1 MLTMFAAA
9 LLGVGAGIVIP
20 LVTKAIVDGPVAR
33 GERSLL
39 LPLALVGFG
48 LGAVEAIL
56 TFVRRWI
63 QSTAVLGMETAIR
76 SDLYRRLQRLPVSF
90 HDRWQSGQLL
100 SRAVTDLGVIRR
112 FIGFGFIFLIVNLL
126 TYATVL
132 VLLLRLSVPLGLIV
146 LVATL
151 PILAISRSWTRQYF
165 VISRRVQD
173 QQGDLATVVEE
184 SAGGVRVVKAF
195 GRREL
200 VDARFGEVAGRLA
213 GSWMDAVRLRARFWT
228 LLDVIPNLALAVVLC
243 VGALAVAK
251 GLLSL
256 GGLIA
261 FLSLQLQ
268 LVWPIDA
275 LGWILAIGQEA
286 ATAAE
291 RVYEVLDTPVG
302 SADLPVLHDVSLEV
316 EPGETLALVGAT
328 GSGKTTLVSLVPRL
342 YDVTQ
347 GRITLDGHD
356 LRGLRLESLRRVV
369 AVGFEEPI
377 LFSASV
383 RENLVLGIAEATEE
397 EIATALEVAK
407 AEFVF
412 ELPWGLDTRIG
423 EQGLS
428 LSGGQR
434 QRLALA
440 RAVLARPRVLVLDDP
455 LSALDVHTEA
465 LVEEAL
471 ARVLAGT
478 TGLVVVHRPSTLALA
493 DRVALLE
500 GGTITAVGTHRELLA
515 SVPAYR
521 SILGQE
527 VLLDLRTRVF
537 DHFQRLSLAF
547 HERYTSG
554 RVISRLTSDMDAITE
569 VLDGGLEDL
578 ATAVLSIVSIA
589 VIILLLDVPLG
600 LVTLAVFPLLVWLSL
615 WFRSRSAAAYRRT
628 REAIALVIVHFTES
642 LGGIR
647 AVQAAF
653 LLYLRRFFDPM
664 QELSQFYN
672 SLQSG
677 GAAVEKLAGVLE
689 EGPSV
694 AEPERPVTLA
704 APAGAVR
711 FSGVRFGYRRDR
723 PVIPDLDLEIPAGQ
737 TVALVGATGAG
748 KTTIARLLA
757 RFYDPVEGTV
767 TLDGVDLRRLAEHD
781 LRRAVVIVTQ
791 ESFLFS
797 AFGSRPGMGATVADN
812 IRLGRPNA
820 TRAEVEAAARAIGA
834 HEFIASLPDGY
845 DTEVRKRGG
854 RLSAGQRQLV
864 SFARAFI
871 ADPTAVIIAH
881 RLSTVEIAD
890 RVLVLDQGRIV
901 EDGPPDELV
910 RATGRYADLRQAWI
924 DSLV

>member
-1 MLTMFAAA
+1 MLAMFAAA

-20 LVTKAIVDGPVAR
+20 LVTKAIIDGPVAR

-39 LPLALVGFG
+39 LPLALVAFG

-76 SDLYRRLQRLPVSF
+76 GDLYRSLQRLPVSF

-112 FIGFGFIFLIVNLL
+112 FIGFGLIFLIVNVL

-132 VLLLRLSVPLGLIV
+132 VLLLRLSVTLGLIV
-146 LVATL
+146 LVSTL
-151 PILAISRSWTRQYF
+151 PILTISRSWTRRYF
-165 VISRRVQD
+165 EISRRVQD

-200 VDARFGEVAGRLA
+200 VDARFGQAAERLA
-213 GSWMDAVRLRARFWT
+213 GSWMDAVALRARFWT
-228 LLDVIPNLALAVVLC
+228 LLDVIPNLSLAVVLC

-291 RVYEVLDTPVG
+291 RVYEVLDTPVEI
-302 SADLPVLHDVSLEV
+302 ADLPGAVALGRVQGRLRFEGVGFRYPGADRPVLRDVSLEV

-342 YDVTQ
+342 YDVSQ
-347 GRITLDGHD
+347 GRITMDGHD
-356 LRGLRLESLRRVV
+356 LRGLRLDSLRRVV

-383 RENLVLGIAEATEE
+383 RENLMLGVAEATDEE
-397 EIATALEVAK
+397 LATALEVAK

-500 GGTITAVGTHRELLA
+500 GGTISAVGTHSELLA
-515 SVPAYR
+515 STPAYR
-521 SILGQE
+521 AILSQDPEGSGEPQRGAPVDREGSGQP
-527 VLLDLRTRVF
+527 
-537 DHFQRLSLAF
+537 QRGAPVDR
-547 HERYTSG
+547 ERSG
-554 RVISRLTSDMDAITE
+554 QPQRDAPVDRE
-569 VLDGGLEDL
+569 GSGQPQRGAPVDRERSGQPQRGAPVGREGAGADADG
-578 ATAVLSIVSIA
+578 A
-589 VIILLLDVPLG
+589 
-600 LVTLAVFPLLVWLSL
+600 
-615 WFRSRSAAAYRRT
+615 RAAA
-628 REAIALVIVHFTES
+628 S
-642 LGGIR
+642 
-647 AVQAAF
+647 
-653 LLYLRRFFDPM
+653 
-664 QELSQFYN
+664 
-672 SLQSG
+672 
-677 GAAVEKLAGVLE
+677 
-689 EGPSV
+689 
-694 AEPERPVTLA
+694 
-704 APAGAVR
+704 
-711 FSGVRFGYRRDR
+711 
-723 PVIPDLDLEIPAGQ
+723 
-737 TVALVGATGAG
+737 
-748 KTTIARLLA
+748 
-757 RFYDPVEGTV
+757 
-767 TLDGVDLRRLAEHD
+767 
-781 LRRAVVIVTQ
+781 
-791 ESFLFS
+791 
-797 AFGSRPGMGATVADN
+797 
-812 IRLGRPNA
+812 
-820 TRAEVEAAARAIGA
+820 
-834 HEFIASLPDGY
+834 
-845 DTEVRKRGG
+845 
-854 RLSAGQRQLV
+854 
-864 SFARAFI
+864 
-871 ADPTAVIIAH
+871 
-881 RLSTVEIAD
+881 
-890 RVLVLDQGRIV
+890 
-901 EDGPPDELV
+901 
-910 RATGRYADLRQAWI
+910 
-924 DSLV
+924 

>member
-20 LVTKAIVDGPVAR
+20 LVTKAIIDGPVAR

-39 LPLALVGFG
+39 PLALVAFG

-76 SDLYRRLQRLPVSF
+76 GDLYRRLQRLPVAF

-112 FIGFGFIFLIVNLL
+112 FIGFGLIFLIVNVL

-146 LVATL
+146 LVSTL
-151 PILAISRSWTRQYF
+151 PILTISRSWSRRYF
-165 VISRRVQD
+165 AISRRVQD

-200 VDARFGEVAGRLA
+200 VDARFGQAAERLA
-213 GSWMDAVRLRARFWT
+213 GSWMDAVALRARFWT
-228 LLDVIPNLALAVVLC
+228 LLDVIPNLSLAVVLC

-251 GLLSL
+251 DLLSL

-261 FLSLQLQ
+261 FLALQLQ

-291 RVYEVLDTPVG
+291 RVYEVLDTPVEI
-302 SADLPVLHDVSLEV
+302 ADLPGAVALGHVQGRLRLEGVGFRYPGADRAVLRDVSLEV

-356 LRGLRLESLRRVV
+356 LRDLRLDSLRRVV

-383 RENLVLGIAEATEE
+383 RENLMLGVADATDQEL
-397 EIATALEVAK
+397 ASALEVAK

-423 EQGLS
+423 EHGLS

-500 GGTITAVGTHRELLA
+500 GGTITAVGTHSELLA

-521 SILGQE
+521 AILSQE
-527 VLLDLRTRVF
+527 D
-537 DHFQRLSLAF
+537 D
-547 HERYTSG
+547 E
-554 RVISRLTSDMDAITE
+554 DAE
-569 VLDGGLEDL
+569 S
-578 ATAVLSIVSIA
+578 AQ
-589 VIILLLDVPLG
+589 
-600 LVTLAVFPLLVWLSL
+600 
-615 WFRSRSAAAYRRT
+615 AAA
-628 REAIALVIVHFTES
+628 S
-642 LGGIR
+642 
-647 AVQAAF
+647 
-653 LLYLRRFFDPM
+653 
-664 QELSQFYN
+664 
-672 SLQSG
+672 
-677 GAAVEKLAGVLE
+677 
-689 EGPSV
+689 
-694 AEPERPVTLA
+694 
-704 APAGAVR
+704 
-711 FSGVRFGYRRDR
+711 
-723 PVIPDLDLEIPAGQ
+723 
-737 TVALVGATGAG
+737 
-748 KTTIARLLA
+748 
-757 RFYDPVEGTV
+757 
-767 TLDGVDLRRLAEHD
+767 
-781 LRRAVVIVTQ
+781 
-791 ESFLFS
+791 
-797 AFGSRPGMGATVADN
+797 
-812 IRLGRPNA
+812 
-820 TRAEVEAAARAIGA
+820 
-834 HEFIASLPDGY
+834 
-845 DTEVRKRGG
+845 
-854 RLSAGQRQLV
+854 
-864 SFARAFI
+864 
-871 ADPTAVIIAH
+871 
-881 RLSTVEIAD
+881 
-890 RVLVLDQGRIV
+890 
-901 EDGPPDELV
+901 
-910 RATGRYADLRQAWI
+910 
-924 DSLV
+924 

>member
-455 LSALDVHTEA
+455 LSALDVYTEA

-521 SILGQE
+521 SILSQ
-527 VLLDLRTRVF
+527 
-537 DHFQRLSLAF
+537 
-547 HERYTSG
+547 
-554 RVISRLTSDMDAITE
+554 DAE
-569 VLDGGLEDL
+569 EEPAVDAGG
-578 ATAVLSIVSIA
+578 A
-589 VIILLLDVPLG
+589 
-600 LVTLAVFPLLVWLSL
+600 
-615 WFRSRSAAAYRRT
+615 RAAA
-628 REAIALVIVHFTES
+628 S
-642 LGGIR
+642 
-647 AVQAAF
+647 
-653 LLYLRRFFDPM
+653 
-664 QELSQFYN
+664 
-672 SLQSG
+672 
-677 GAAVEKLAGVLE
+677 
-689 EGPSV
+689 
-694 AEPERPVTLA
+694 
-704 APAGAVR
+704 
-711 FSGVRFGYRRDR
+711 
-723 PVIPDLDLEIPAGQ
+723 
-737 TVALVGATGAG
+737 
-748 KTTIARLLA
+748 
-757 RFYDPVEGTV
+757 
-767 TLDGVDLRRLAEHD
+767 
-781 LRRAVVIVTQ
+781 
-791 ESFLFS
+791 
-797 AFGSRPGMGATVADN
+797 
-812 IRLGRPNA
+812 
-820 TRAEVEAAARAIGA
+820 
-834 HEFIASLPDGY
+834 
-845 DTEVRKRGG
+845 
-854 RLSAGQRQLV
+854 
-864 SFARAFI
+864 
-871 ADPTAVIIAH
+871 
-881 RLSTVEIAD
+881 
-890 RVLVLDQGRIV
+890 
-901 EDGPPDELV
+901 
-910 RATGRYADLRQAWI
+910 
-924 DSLV
+924 

>member
-1 MLTMFAAA
+1 MLAMFAAA

-20 LVTKAIVDGPVAR
+20 LVTKAIIDGPVAR

-39 LPLALVGFG
+39 LPLALVAFG

-76 SDLYRRLQRLPVSF
+76 GDLYRSLQRLPVSF

-112 FIGFGFIFLIVNLL
+112 FIGFGLIFLIVNVL

-132 VLLLRLSVPLGLIV
+132 VLLLRLSVTLGLIV
-146 LVATL
+146 LVSTL
-151 PILAISRSWTRQYF
+151 PILTISRSWTRRYF
-165 VISRRVQD
+165 EISRRVQD

-200 VDARFGEVAGRLA
+200 VDARFGQAAERLA
-213 GSWMDAVRLRARFWT
+213 GSWMDAVALRARFWT
-228 LLDVIPNLALAVVLC
+228 LLDVIPNLSLAVVLC

-291 RVYEVLDTPVG
+291 RVYEVLDTPVEI
-302 SADLPVLHDVSLEV
+302 ADLPGAVALGRVQGRLRFEGVGFRYPGADRPVLRDVSLEV

-342 YDVTQ
+342 YDVSQ
-347 GRITLDGHD
+347 GRITMDGHD
-356 LRGLRLESLRRVV
+356 LRGLRLDSLRRVV

-383 RENLVLGIAEATEE
+383 RENLMLGVAEATDEE
-397 EIATALEVAK
+397 LATALEVAK

-500 GGTITAVGTHRELLA
+500 GGTISAVGTHSELLA
-515 SVPAYR
+515 STPAYR
-521 SILGQE
+521 AILSQDPEGSGE
-527 VLLDLRTRVF
+527 P
-537 DHFQRLSLAF
+537 QRGAPVDR
-547 HERYTSG
+547 EGSG
-554 RVISRLTSDMDAITE
+554 EPQRGAPVGREGAGADA
-569 VLDGGLEDL
+569 DG
-578 ATAVLSIVSIA
+578 A
-589 VIILLLDVPLG
+589 
-600 LVTLAVFPLLVWLSL
+600 
-615 WFRSRSAAAYRRT
+615 RAAA
-628 REAIALVIVHFTES
+628 S
-642 LGGIR
+642 
-647 AVQAAF
+647 
-653 LLYLRRFFDPM
+653 
-664 QELSQFYN
+664 
-672 SLQSG
+672 
-677 GAAVEKLAGVLE
+677 
-689 EGPSV
+689 
-694 AEPERPVTLA
+694 
-704 APAGAVR
+704 
-711 FSGVRFGYRRDR
+711 
-723 PVIPDLDLEIPAGQ
+723 
-737 TVALVGATGAG
+737 
-748 KTTIARLLA
+748 
-757 RFYDPVEGTV
+757 
-767 TLDGVDLRRLAEHD
+767 
-781 LRRAVVIVTQ
+781 
-791 ESFLFS
+791 
-797 AFGSRPGMGATVADN
+797 
-812 IRLGRPNA
+812 
-820 TRAEVEAAARAIGA
+820 
-834 HEFIASLPDGY
+834 
-845 DTEVRKRGG
+845 
-854 RLSAGQRQLV
+854 
-864 SFARAFI
+864 
-871 ADPTAVIIAH
+871 
-881 RLSTVEIAD
+881 
-890 RVLVLDQGRIV
+890 
-901 EDGPPDELV
+901 
-910 RATGRYADLRQAWI
+910 
-924 DSLV
+924 

>member
-1 MLTMFAAA
+1 MFTMFTAA

-39 LPLALVGFG
+39 LPLALVAFG
-48 LGAVEAIL
+48 LGAVEAFL

-76 SDLYRRLQRLPVSF
+76 GDLYGRLQRLPVAF

-112 FIGFGFIFLIVNLL
+112 FIGFGLIFLIVNLL
-126 TYATVL
+126 TYATVM

-146 LVATL
+146 LVSTL
-151 PILAISRSWTRQYF
+151 PIAAISRRWTRRYF
-165 VISRRVQD
+165 EISRRVQD

-184 SAGGVRVVKAF
+184 SAGGVRIVKSF

-200 VDARFGEVAGRLA
+200 VNARFGAAAELLA

-228 LLDVIPNLALAVVLC
+228 LLDVIPNLALAIVLC
-243 VGALAVAK
+243 IGALAVAK

-291 RVYEVLDTPVG
+291 RVYEVLDTPVEIVDPPAAVALG
-302 SADLPVLHDVSLEV
+302 AVQGRLRLEGVGFRYPGAKQPVLHDIDLEV

-342 YDVTQ
+342 YDVTS

-356 LRGLRLESLRRVV
+356 LRDLRLESLRKAV

-383 RENLVLGIAEATEE
+383 RENLMLGVADATDE

-407 AEFVF
+407 AEFVE

-493 DRVALLE
+493 DRVALLQD
-500 GGTITAVGTHRELLA
+500 GTIAAVGTHRELLA

-521 SILGQE
+521 AILSQ
-527 VLLDLRTRVF
+527 
-537 DHFQRLSLAF
+537 
-547 HERYTSG
+547 
-554 RVISRLTSDMDAITE
+554 DAE
-569 VLDGGLEDL
+569 DDL
-578 ATAVLSIVSIA
+578 AE
-589 VIILLLDVPLG
+589 D
-600 LVTLAVFPLLVWLSL
+600 
-615 WFRSRSAAAYRRT
+615 
-628 REAIALVIVHFTES
+628 
-642 LGGIR
+642 
-647 AVQAAF
+647 
-653 LLYLRRFFDPM
+653 
-664 QELSQFYN
+664 
-672 SLQSG
+672 
-677 GAAVEKLAGVLE
+677 
-689 EGPSV
+689 
-694 AEPERPVTLA
+694 
-704 APAGAVR
+704 
-711 FSGVRFGYRRDR
+711 
-723 PVIPDLDLEIPAGQ
+723 
-737 TVALVGATGAG
+737 
-748 KTTIARLLA
+748 
-757 RFYDPVEGTV
+757 
-767 TLDGVDLRRLAEHD
+767 
-781 LRRAVVIVTQ
+781 
-791 ESFLFS
+791 
-797 AFGSRPGMGATVADN
+797 
-812 IRLGRPNA
+812 
-820 TRAEVEAAARAIGA
+820 ARA
-834 HEFIASLPDGY
+834 AS
-845 DTEVRKRGG
+845 
-854 RLSAGQRQLV
+854 
-864 SFARAFI
+864 
-871 ADPTAVIIAH
+871 
-881 RLSTVEIAD
+881 
-890 RVLVLDQGRIV
+890 
-901 EDGPPDELV
+901 
-910 RATGRYADLRQAWI
+910 
-924 DSLV
+924 

>member
-1 MLTMFAAA
+1 MLAMFAAA

-20 LVTKAIVDGPVAR
+20 LVTKAIIDGPVAR

-39 LPLALVGFG
+39 LPLALVAFG

-76 SDLYRRLQRLPVSF
+76 GDLYRSLQRLPVSF

-112 FIGFGFIFLIVNLL
+112 FIGFGLIFLIVNVL

-132 VLLLRLSVPLGLIV
+132 VLLLRLSVTLGLIV
-146 LVATL
+146 LVSTL
-151 PILAISRSWTRQYF
+151 PILTISRSWTRRYF
-165 VISRRVQD
+165 EISRRVQD

-200 VDARFGEVAGRLA
+200 VDARFGQAAERLA
-213 GSWMDAVRLRARFWT
+213 GSWMDAVALRARFWT
-228 LLDVIPNLALAVVLC
+228 LLDVIPNLSLAVVLC

-291 RVYEVLDTPVG
+291 RVYEVLDTPVEI
-302 SADLPVLHDVSLEV
+302 ADLPGAVALGRVQGRLRFEGVGFRYPGADRPVLRDVSLEV

-342 YDVTQ
+342 YDVSQ
-347 GRITLDGHD
+347 GRITMDGHD
-356 LRGLRLESLRRVV
+356 LRGLRLDSLRRVV

-383 RENLVLGIAEATEE
+383 RENLMLGVAEATDEE
-397 EIATALEVAK
+397 LATALEVAK

-500 GGTITAVGTHRELLA
+500 GGTISAVGTHSELLA
-515 SVPAYR
+515 STPAYR
-521 SILGQE
+521 AILSQDPEGSGE
-527 VLLDLRTRVF
+527 P
-537 DHFQRLSLAF
+537 QRGAPVGR
-547 HERYTSG
+547 EGSG
-554 RVISRLTSDMDAITE
+554 EPQRGAPVGREGAGADA
-569 VLDGGLEDL
+569 DG
-578 ATAVLSIVSIA
+578 A
-589 VIILLLDVPLG
+589 
-600 LVTLAVFPLLVWLSL
+600 
-615 WFRSRSAAAYRRT
+615 RAAA
-628 REAIALVIVHFTES
+628 S
-642 LGGIR
+642 
-647 AVQAAF
+647 
-653 LLYLRRFFDPM
+653 
-664 QELSQFYN
+664 
-672 SLQSG
+672 
-677 GAAVEKLAGVLE
+677 
-689 EGPSV
+689 
-694 AEPERPVTLA
+694 
-704 APAGAVR
+704 
-711 FSGVRFGYRRDR
+711 
-723 PVIPDLDLEIPAGQ
+723 
-737 TVALVGATGAG
+737 
-748 KTTIARLLA
+748 
-757 RFYDPVEGTV
+757 
-767 TLDGVDLRRLAEHD
+767 
-781 LRRAVVIVTQ
+781 
-791 ESFLFS
+791 
-797 AFGSRPGMGATVADN
+797 
-812 IRLGRPNA
+812 
-820 TRAEVEAAARAIGA
+820 
-834 HEFIASLPDGY
+834 
-845 DTEVRKRGG
+845 
-854 RLSAGQRQLV
+854 
-864 SFARAFI
+864 
-871 ADPTAVIIAH
+871 
-881 RLSTVEIAD
+881 
-890 RVLVLDQGRIV
+890 
-901 EDGPPDELV
+901 
-910 RATGRYADLRQAWI
+910 
-924 DSLV
+924 

>member
-20 LVTKAIVDGPVAR
+20 LVTKAIIDGPVAR

-112 FIGFGFIFLIVNLL
+112 FIGFGLIFLIVNLL

-291 RVYEVLDTPVG
+291 RVYEVLDTPVEI
-302 SADLPVLHDVSLEV
+302 ADLPGAIPLGRVRGRLRLEGVGFRYPGADRPVLHDVSLEV

-342 YDVTQ
+342 YDVTK

-383 RENLVLGIAEATEE
+383 RENLMLGIAEATEE
-397 EIATALEVAK
+397 EIATALEVAR

-521 SILGQE
+521 SILSQ
-527 VLLDLRTRVF
+527 
-537 DHFQRLSLAF
+537 
-547 HERYTSG
+547 
-554 RVISRLTSDMDAITE
+554 DADE
-569 VLDGGLEDL
+569 EPAVDADG
-578 ATAVLSIVSIA
+578 A
-589 VIILLLDVPLG
+589 
-600 LVTLAVFPLLVWLSL
+600 
-615 WFRSRSAAAYRRT
+615 RAAA
-628 REAIALVIVHFTES
+628 S
-642 LGGIR
+642 
-647 AVQAAF
+647 
-653 LLYLRRFFDPM
+653 
-664 QELSQFYN
+664 
-672 SLQSG
+672 
-677 GAAVEKLAGVLE
+677 
-689 EGPSV
+689 
-694 AEPERPVTLA
+694 
-704 APAGAVR
+704 
-711 FSGVRFGYRRDR
+711 
-723 PVIPDLDLEIPAGQ
+723 
-737 TVALVGATGAG
+737 
-748 KTTIARLLA
+748 
-757 RFYDPVEGTV
+757 
-767 TLDGVDLRRLAEHD
+767 
-781 LRRAVVIVTQ
+781 
-791 ESFLFS
+791 
-797 AFGSRPGMGATVADN
+797 
-812 IRLGRPNA
+812 
-820 TRAEVEAAARAIGA
+820 
-834 HEFIASLPDGY
+834 
-845 DTEVRKRGG
+845 
-854 RLSAGQRQLV
+854 
-864 SFARAFI
+864 
-871 ADPTAVIIAH
+871 
-881 RLSTVEIAD
+881 
-890 RVLVLDQGRIV
+890 
-901 EDGPPDELV
+901 
-910 RATGRYADLRQAWI
+910 
-924 DSLV
+924 

>member
-20 LVTKAIVDGPVAR
+20 LVTKAIVDGPVER

-100 SRAVTDLGVIRR
+100 SRAVTDLSVIRR
-112 FIGFGFIFLIVNLL
+112 FIGFGLIFLIVNLL

-146 LVATL
+146 LVSTL
-151 PILAISRSWTRQYF
+151 PIAAISRSWSRQYF
-165 VISRRVQD
+165 EISRRVQD

-184 SAGGVRVVKAF
+184 SAGGVRIVKAF

-200 VDARFGEVAGRLA
+200 VDARFGDAAERLA

-228 LLDVIPNLALAVVLC
+228 LLDVIPNLSLAVVLC

-261 FLSLQLQ
+261 FLSLELQ

-291 RVYEVLDTPVG
+291 RIYEVLDTPVEITDRPAAVPLAG
-302 SADLPVLHDVSLEV
+302 VRGRVRLEGVGFRYPGADRAVLRDVSLEV

-342 YDVTQ
+342 YDVSQ

-356 LRGLRLESLRRVV
+356 LRDLRLESLRRVV

-383 RENLVLGIAEATEE
+383 RENLMLGVADASDA
-397 EIATALEVAK
+397 EIATALEVAR

-493 DRVALLE
+493 DRVALLQD
-500 GGTITAVGTHRELLA
+500 GTISAVGSHHELLE

-521 SILGQE
+521 AILSQDAEGSGEPQE
-527 VLLDLRTRVF
+527 GAPVDR
-537 DHFQRLSLAF
+537 A
-547 HERYTSG
+547 G
-554 RVISRLTSDMDAITE
+554 SRE
-569 VLDGGLEDL
+569 PHGG
-578 ATAVLSIVSIA
+578 AQAGA
-589 VIILLLDVPLG
+589 
-600 LVTLAVFPLLVWLSL
+600 
-615 WFRSRSAAAYRRT
+615 RAAA
-628 REAIALVIVHFTES
+628 
-642 LGGIR
+642 
-647 AVQAAF
+647 
-653 LLYLRRFFDPM
+653 P
-664 QELSQFYN
+664 
-672 SLQSG
+672 
-677 GAAVEKLAGVLE
+677 
-689 EGPSV
+689 
-694 AEPERPVTLA
+694 
-704 APAGAVR
+704 
-711 FSGVRFGYRRDR
+711 
-723 PVIPDLDLEIPAGQ
+723 
-737 TVALVGATGAG
+737 
-748 KTTIARLLA
+748 
-757 RFYDPVEGTV
+757 
-767 TLDGVDLRRLAEHD
+767 
-781 LRRAVVIVTQ
+781 
-791 ESFLFS
+791 
-797 AFGSRPGMGATVADN
+797 
-812 IRLGRPNA
+812 
-820 TRAEVEAAARAIGA
+820 
-834 HEFIASLPDGY
+834 
-845 DTEVRKRGG
+845 
-854 RLSAGQRQLV
+854 
-864 SFARAFI
+864 
-871 ADPTAVIIAH
+871 
-881 RLSTVEIAD
+881 
-890 RVLVLDQGRIV
+890 
-901 EDGPPDELV
+901 
-910 RATGRYADLRQAWI
+910 
-924 DSLV
+924 

>member
-20 LVTKAIVDGPVAR
+20 LVTKAIVDGPVER

-112 FIGFGFIFLIVNLL
+112 FIGFGLIFLIVNLL

-146 LVATL
+146 LVSTL
-151 PILAISRSWTRQYF
+151 PIAAISKSWTRQYF
-165 VISRRVQD
+165 EISRRVQD

-184 SAGGVRVVKAF
+184 SAGGVRIVKAF

-200 VDARFGEVAGRLA
+200 VDARFGDAAERLA

-228 LLDVIPNLALAVVLC
+228 LLDVIPNLSLAVVLC

-291 RVYEVLDTPVG
+291 RIYEVLDTPVEITDHPEAVPLSG
-302 SADLPVLHDVSLEV
+302 VRGRLRLDGVGFSYPGGDRPVLHDVSLEV

-342 YDVTQ
+342 YDVSQ

-356 LRGLRLESLRRVV
+356 LRDLRLESLRRVV

-383 RENLVLGIAEATEE
+383 RENLMLGVADASDA
-397 EIATALEVAK
+397 EIATALEVAR

-493 DRVALLE
+493 DRVALLQD
-500 GGTITAVGTHRELLA
+500 GTISAVGSHHELLE

-521 SILGQE
+521 
-527 VLLDLRTRVF
+527 
-537 DHFQRLSLAF
+537 
-547 HERYTSG
+547 
-554 RVISRLTSDMDAITE
+554 AI
-569 VLDGGLEDL
+569 
-578 ATAVLSIVSIA
+578 
-589 VIILLLDVPLG
+589 
-600 LVTLAVFPLLVWLSL
+600 
-615 WFRSRSAAAYRRT
+615 
-628 REAIALVIVHFTES
+628 
-642 LGGIR
+642 
-647 AVQAAF
+647 
-653 LLYLRRFFDPM
+653 
-664 QELSQFYN
+664 LSQDAE
-672 SLQSG
+672 
-677 GAAVEKLAGVLE
+677 GA
-689 EGPSV
+689 
-694 AEPERPVTLA
+694 TD
-704 APAGAVR
+704 PAGAR
-711 FSGVRFGYRRDR
+711 
-723 PVIPDLDLEIPAGQ
+723 
-737 TVALVGATGAG
+737 
-748 KTTIARLLA
+748 
-757 RFYDPVEGTV
+757 
-767 TLDGVDLRRLAEHD
+767 
-781 LRRAVVIVTQ
+781 
-791 ESFLFS
+791 
-797 AFGSRPGMGATVADN
+797 
-812 IRLGRPNA
+812 
-820 TRAEVEAAARAIGA
+820 AAA
-834 HEFIASLPDGY
+834 P
-845 DTEVRKRGG
+845 
-854 RLSAGQRQLV
+854 
-864 SFARAFI
+864 
-871 ADPTAVIIAH
+871 
-881 RLSTVEIAD
+881 
-890 RVLVLDQGRIV
+890 
-901 EDGPPDELV
+901 
-910 RATGRYADLRQAWI
+910 
-924 DSLV
+924 

>member
-20 LVTKAIVDGPVAR
+20 LVTKAIIDGPVAR

-39 LPLALVGFG
+39 PLALVAFG

-76 SDLYRRLQRLPVSF
+76 GDLYRRLQRLPVAF

-112 FIGFGFIFLIVNLL
+112 FIGFGLIFLIVNVL

-146 LVATL
+146 LVSTL
-151 PILAISRSWTRQYF
+151 PILTISRSWSRRYF
-165 VISRRVQD
+165 AISRRVQD

-200 VDARFGEVAGRLA
+200 VDARFGQAAERLA
-213 GSWMDAVRLRARFWT
+213 GSWMDAVALRARFWT
-228 LLDVIPNLALAVVLC
+228 LLDVIPNLSLAVVLC

-251 GLLSL
+251 DLLSL

-261 FLSLQLQ
+261 FLALQLQ

-291 RVYEVLDTPVG
+291 RVYEVLDTPVEI
-302 SADLPVLHDVSLEV
+302 ADLPGAVALGHVQGRLRLEGVGFRYPGADRAVLRDVSLEV

-328 GSGKTTLVSLVPRL
+328 GSGTTTLVSLVPRL

-356 LRGLRLESLRRVV
+356 LRDLRLDSLRRVV

-383 RENLVLGIAEATEE
+383 RENLMLGVADATDQEL
-397 EIATALEVAK
+397 ASALEVAK

-500 GGTITAVGTHRELLA
+500 GGTITAVGTHSELLA

-521 SILGQE
+521 AILSQE
-527 VLLDLRTRVF
+527 D
-537 DHFQRLSLAF
+537 D
-547 HERYTSG
+547 E
-554 RVISRLTSDMDAITE
+554 DAE
-569 VLDGGLEDL
+569 S
-578 ATAVLSIVSIA
+578 AQ
-589 VIILLLDVPLG
+589 
-600 LVTLAVFPLLVWLSL
+600 
-615 WFRSRSAAAYRRT
+615 AAA
-628 REAIALVIVHFTES
+628 S
-642 LGGIR
+642 
-647 AVQAAF
+647 
-653 LLYLRRFFDPM
+653 
-664 QELSQFYN
+664 
-672 SLQSG
+672 
-677 GAAVEKLAGVLE
+677 
-689 EGPSV
+689 
-694 AEPERPVTLA
+694 
-704 APAGAVR
+704 
-711 FSGVRFGYRRDR
+711 
-723 PVIPDLDLEIPAGQ
+723 
-737 TVALVGATGAG
+737 
-748 KTTIARLLA
+748 
-757 RFYDPVEGTV
+757 
-767 TLDGVDLRRLAEHD
+767 
-781 LRRAVVIVTQ
+781 
-791 ESFLFS
+791 
-797 AFGSRPGMGATVADN
+797 
-812 IRLGRPNA
+812 
-820 TRAEVEAAARAIGA
+820 
-834 HEFIASLPDGY
+834 
-845 DTEVRKRGG
+845 
-854 RLSAGQRQLV
+854 
-864 SFARAFI
+864 
-871 ADPTAVIIAH
+871 
-881 RLSTVEIAD
+881 
-890 RVLVLDQGRIV
+890 
-901 EDGPPDELV
+901 
-910 RATGRYADLRQAWI
+910 
-924 DSLV
+924 

>member
-1 MLTMFAAA
+1 MFAAA

-20 LVTKAIVDGPVAR
+20 LVTKAIIDGPVAR

-39 LPLALVGFG
+39 LPLALVAFG

-76 SDLYRRLQRLPVSF
+76 GDLYRSLQRLPVSF

-112 FIGFGFIFLIVNLL
+112 FIGFGLIFLIVNVL

-132 VLLLRLSVPLGLIV
+132 VLLLRLSVTLGLIV
-146 LVATL
+146 LVSTL
-151 PILAISRSWTRQYF
+151 PILTISRSWTRRYF
-165 VISRRVQD
+165 EISRRVQD

-200 VDARFGEVAGRLA
+200 VDARFGQAAERLA
-213 GSWMDAVRLRARFWT
+213 GSWMDAVALRARFWT
-228 LLDVIPNLALAVVLC
+228 LLDVIPNLSLAVVLC

-291 RVYEVLDTPVG
+291 RVYEVLDTPVEI
-302 SADLPVLHDVSLEV
+302 ADLPGAVALGRVQGRLRFEGVGFRYPGADRPVLRDVSLEV

-342 YDVTQ
+342 YDVSQ
-347 GRITLDGHD
+347 GRITMDGHD
-356 LRGLRLESLRRVV
+356 LRGLRLDSLRRVV

-383 RENLVLGIAEATEE
+383 RENLMLGVAEATDEE
-397 EIATALEVAK
+397 LATALEVAK

-500 GGTITAVGTHRELLA
+500 GGTISAVGTHSELLA
-515 SVPAYR
+515 STPAYR
-521 SILGQE
+521 AILSQDPEGSGE
-527 VLLDLRTRVF
+527 P
-537 DHFQRLSLAF
+537 QRGAPV
-547 HERYTSG
+547 G
-554 RVISRLTSDMDAITE
+554 REGAGADA
-569 VLDGGLEDL
+569 DG
-578 ATAVLSIVSIA
+578 A
-589 VIILLLDVPLG
+589 
-600 LVTLAVFPLLVWLSL
+600 
-615 WFRSRSAAAYRRT
+615 RAAA
-628 REAIALVIVHFTES
+628 S
-642 LGGIR
+642 
-647 AVQAAF
+647 
-653 LLYLRRFFDPM
+653 
-664 QELSQFYN
+664 
-672 SLQSG
+672 
-677 GAAVEKLAGVLE
+677 
-689 EGPSV
+689 
-694 AEPERPVTLA
+694 
-704 APAGAVR
+704 
-711 FSGVRFGYRRDR
+711 
-723 PVIPDLDLEIPAGQ
+723 
-737 TVALVGATGAG
+737 
-748 KTTIARLLA
+748 
-757 RFYDPVEGTV
+757 
-767 TLDGVDLRRLAEHD
+767 
-781 LRRAVVIVTQ
+781 
-791 ESFLFS
+791 
-797 AFGSRPGMGATVADN
+797 
-812 IRLGRPNA
+812 
-820 TRAEVEAAARAIGA
+820 
-834 HEFIASLPDGY
+834 
-845 DTEVRKRGG
+845 
-854 RLSAGQRQLV
+854 
-864 SFARAFI
+864 
-871 ADPTAVIIAH
+871 
-881 RLSTVEIAD
+881 
-890 RVLVLDQGRIV
+890 
-901 EDGPPDELV
+901 
-910 RATGRYADLRQAWI
+910 
-924 DSLV
+924 

>member
-20 LVTKAIVDGPVAR
+20 LVTKAIIDGPVAR

-112 FIGFGFIFLIVNLL
+112 FIGFGLIFLIVNLL

-200 VDARFGEVAGRLA
+200 VDARFGQVAGRLA

-291 RVYEVLDTPVG
+291 RVYEVLDTPVEI
-302 SADLPVLHDVSLEV
+302 ADLPGAIPLGRVRGRLRLEGVGFRYPGADRPVLHDVSLEV

-342 YDVTQ
+342 YDVTK

-383 RENLVLGIAEATEE
+383 RENLMLGIAEATEE
-397 EIATALEVAK
+397 EIATALEVAR

-412 ELPWGLDTRIG
+412 ELPWGVDTRIG

-521 SILGQE
+521 SILSQ
-527 VLLDLRTRVF
+527 
-537 DHFQRLSLAF
+537 
-547 HERYTSG
+547 
-554 RVISRLTSDMDAITE
+554 DADE
-569 VLDGGLEDL
+569 EPAVDADG
-578 ATAVLSIVSIA
+578 A
-589 VIILLLDVPLG
+589 
-600 LVTLAVFPLLVWLSL
+600 
-615 WFRSRSAAAYRRT
+615 RAAA
-628 REAIALVIVHFTES
+628 S
-642 LGGIR
+642 
-647 AVQAAF
+647 
-653 LLYLRRFFDPM
+653 
-664 QELSQFYN
+664 
-672 SLQSG
+672 
-677 GAAVEKLAGVLE
+677 
-689 EGPSV
+689 
-694 AEPERPVTLA
+694 
-704 APAGAVR
+704 
-711 FSGVRFGYRRDR
+711 
-723 PVIPDLDLEIPAGQ
+723 
-737 TVALVGATGAG
+737 
-748 KTTIARLLA
+748 
-757 RFYDPVEGTV
+757 
-767 TLDGVDLRRLAEHD
+767 
-781 LRRAVVIVTQ
+781 
-791 ESFLFS
+791 
-797 AFGSRPGMGATVADN
+797 
-812 IRLGRPNA
+812 
-820 TRAEVEAAARAIGA
+820 
-834 HEFIASLPDGY
+834 
-845 DTEVRKRGG
+845 
-854 RLSAGQRQLV
+854 
-864 SFARAFI
+864 
-871 ADPTAVIIAH
+871 
-881 RLSTVEIAD
+881 
-890 RVLVLDQGRIV
+890 
-901 EDGPPDELV
+901 
-910 RATGRYADLRQAWI
+910 
-924 DSLV
+924 

>member
-20 LVTKAIVDGPVAR
+20 LVTKAIIDGPVAR

-112 FIGFGFIFLIVNLL
+112 FIGFGLIFLIVNLP

-200 VDARFGEVAGRLA
+200 VDARFGQVAGRLA

-291 RVYEVLDTPVG
+291 RVYEVLDTPVEI
-302 SADLPVLHDVSLEV
+302 ADLPGAIPLGRVRGRLRLEGVGFRYPGADRPVLHDVSLEV

-342 YDVTQ
+342 YDVTK

-383 RENLVLGIAEATEE
+383 RENLMLGIAEATEE
-397 EIATALEVAK
+397 EIATALEVAR

-500 GGTITAVGTHRELLA
+500 GGTITAVGAHGELMATVPSYRAILSQEAEPQPAVDADELPGGLA
-515 SVPAYR
+515 VLLRAR
-521 SILGQE
+521 SRRLLGTVLRPRRRLVLAAVAVVLVSNGASMAGPYLVKVGIDRGIQPVVDRGDVRPLALIIALLVAAALLQAATLRLFFLLVGRLGQE

-647 AVQAAF
+647 AVQAFRREPRNQEIFDGLNERYRQANSRSYKLLAIYGPAIKLLGNATIALV
-653 LLYLRRFFDPM
+653 LLY
-664 QELSQFYN
+664 
-672 SLQSG
+672 
-677 GAAVEKLAGVLE
+677 GAQRVLDHHMTVGVL
-689 EGPSV
+689 
-694 AEPERPVTLA
+694 A
-704 APAGAVR
+704 AYP
-711 FSGVRFGYRRDR
+711 
-723 PVIPDLDLEIPAGQ
+723 Q
-737 TVALVGATGAG
+737 CCT
-748 KTTIARLLA
+748 
-757 RFYDPVEGTV
+757 
-767 TLDGVDLRRLAEHD
+767 
-781 LRRAVVIVTQ
+781 
-791 ESFLFS
+791 
-797 AFGSRPGMGATVADN
+797 
-812 IRLGRPNA
+812 
-820 TRAEVEAAARAIGA
+820 
-834 HEFIASLPDGY
+834 
-845 DTEVRKRGG
+845 
-854 RLSAGQRQLV
+854 
-864 SFARAFI
+864 
-871 ADPTAVIIAH
+871 
-881 RLSTVEIAD
+881 
-890 RVLVLDQGRIV
+890 
-901 EDGPPDELV
+901 
-910 RATGRYADLRQAWI
+910 
-924 DSLV
+924 

>member
-20 LVTKAIVDGPVAR
+20 LVTKAIIDGPVAR

-112 FIGFGFIFLIVNLL
+112 FIGFGLIFLIVNLL

-200 VDARFGEVAGRLA
+200 VDARFGQVAGRLA

-291 RVYEVLDTPVG
+291 RVYEVLDTPVEI
-302 SADLPVLHDVSLEV
+302 ADLPGAIPLGRVRGRLRLEGVGFRYPGADRPVLHDVSLKV

-342 YDVTQ
+342 YDVTK

-383 RENLVLGIAEATEE
+383 RENLMLGIAEATEE
-397 EIATALEVAK
+397 EIATALEVAR

-521 SILGQE
+521 SILSQ
-527 VLLDLRTRVF
+527 
-537 DHFQRLSLAF
+537 
-547 HERYTSG
+547 
-554 RVISRLTSDMDAITE
+554 DADE
-569 VLDGGLEDL
+569 EPAVDADG
-578 ATAVLSIVSIA
+578 A
-589 VIILLLDVPLG
+589 
-600 LVTLAVFPLLVWLSL
+600 
-615 WFRSRSAAAYRRT
+615 RAAA
-628 REAIALVIVHFTES
+628 S
-642 LGGIR
+642 
-647 AVQAAF
+647 
-653 LLYLRRFFDPM
+653 
-664 QELSQFYN
+664 
-672 SLQSG
+672 
-677 GAAVEKLAGVLE
+677 
-689 EGPSV
+689 
-694 AEPERPVTLA
+694 
-704 APAGAVR
+704 
-711 FSGVRFGYRRDR
+711 
-723 PVIPDLDLEIPAGQ
+723 
-737 TVALVGATGAG
+737 
-748 KTTIARLLA
+748 
-757 RFYDPVEGTV
+757 
-767 TLDGVDLRRLAEHD
+767 
-781 LRRAVVIVTQ
+781 
-791 ESFLFS
+791 
-797 AFGSRPGMGATVADN
+797 
-812 IRLGRPNA
+812 
-820 TRAEVEAAARAIGA
+820 
-834 HEFIASLPDGY
+834 
-845 DTEVRKRGG
+845 
-854 RLSAGQRQLV
+854 
-864 SFARAFI
+864 
-871 ADPTAVIIAH
+871 
-881 RLSTVEIAD
+881 
-890 RVLVLDQGRIV
+890 
-901 EDGPPDELV
+901 
-910 RATGRYADLRQAWI
+910 
-924 DSLV
+924 

>member
-20 LVTKAIVDGPVAR
+20 LVTKAIIDGPVAR

-112 FIGFGFIFLIVNLL
+112 FIGFGLIFLIVNLL

-228 LLDVIPNLALAVVLC
+228 LLDVIPDLALAVVLC

-291 RVYEVLDTPVG
+291 RVYEVLDTPVEI
-302 SADLPVLHDVSLEV
+302 ADLPGAIPLGRVRGRLRLEGVGFRYPGADRPVLHDVSLEV

-342 YDVTQ
+342 YDVTK

-383 RENLVLGIAEATEE
+383 RENLMLGIAEATEE
-397 EIATALEVAK
+397 EIATALEVAR

-521 SILGQE
+521 SILSQ
-527 VLLDLRTRVF
+527 
-537 DHFQRLSLAF
+537 
-547 HERYTSG
+547 
-554 RVISRLTSDMDAITE
+554 DADE
-569 VLDGGLEDL
+569 EPAVDADG
-578 ATAVLSIVSIA
+578 A
-589 VIILLLDVPLG
+589 
-600 LVTLAVFPLLVWLSL
+600 
-615 WFRSRSAAAYRRT
+615 RAAA
-628 REAIALVIVHFTES
+628 S
-642 LGGIR
+642 
-647 AVQAAF
+647 
-653 LLYLRRFFDPM
+653 
-664 QELSQFYN
+664 
-672 SLQSG
+672 
-677 GAAVEKLAGVLE
+677 
-689 EGPSV
+689 
-694 AEPERPVTLA
+694 
-704 APAGAVR
+704 
-711 FSGVRFGYRRDR
+711 
-723 PVIPDLDLEIPAGQ
+723 
-737 TVALVGATGAG
+737 
-748 KTTIARLLA
+748 
-757 RFYDPVEGTV
+757 
-767 TLDGVDLRRLAEHD
+767 
-781 LRRAVVIVTQ
+781 
-791 ESFLFS
+791 
-797 AFGSRPGMGATVADN
+797 
-812 IRLGRPNA
+812 
-820 TRAEVEAAARAIGA
+820 
-834 HEFIASLPDGY
+834 
-845 DTEVRKRGG
+845 
-854 RLSAGQRQLV
+854 
-864 SFARAFI
+864 
-871 ADPTAVIIAH
+871 
-881 RLSTVEIAD
+881 
-890 RVLVLDQGRIV
+890 
-901 EDGPPDELV
+901 
-910 RATGRYADLRQAWI
+910 
-924 DSLV
+924 

>member
-1 MLTMFAAA
+1 MLTMFTAA

-33 GERSLL
+33 GEHSLL
-39 LPLALVGFG
+39 VPLALVAFG
-48 LGAVEAIL
+48 LGAVEAFL

-76 SDLYRRLQRLPVSF
+76 GDLYRRLQRLPVAF

-112 FIGFGFIFLIVNLL
+112 FIGFGLIFLIVNLL
-126 TYATVL
+126 TYATVV
-132 VLLLRLSVPLGLIV
+132 VLLLRLSVPLGLVV
-146 LVATL
+146 LVSTL
-151 PILAISRSWTRQYF
+151 PIAAISRRWTRRYF
-165 VISRRVQD
+165 EISRRVQD

-184 SAGGVRVVKAF
+184 SAGGVRIVKSF

-200 VDARFGEVAGRLA
+200 INARFGAAAELLA

-228 LLDVIPNLALAVVLC
+228 LLDVIPNLALAIVLC
-243 VGALAVAK
+243 LGALAVAK
-251 GLLSL
+251 DLLSL

-291 RVYEVLDTPVG
+291 RVYEVLDTPVEI
-302 SADLPVLHDVSLEV
+302 ADRPAAVALGAVQGRLRLEGVGFRYPGAKRPVLHGIDLEI

-342 YDVTQ
+342 YDVTS

-356 LRGLRLESLRRVV
+356 LRDLRLESLRKAV

-383 RENLVLGIAEATEE
+383 RENLMLGVADATDE

-407 AEFVF
+407 AEFVE

-471 ARVLAGT
+471 TRVLAGT

-493 DRVALLE
+493 DRVALLQD
-500 GGTITAVGTHRELLA
+500 GTVAAVGTHRELLT

-521 SILGQE
+521 
-527 VLLDLRTRVF
+527 
-537 DHFQRLSLAF
+537 
-547 HERYTSG
+547 
-554 RVISRLTSDMDAITE
+554 AI
-569 VLDGGLEDL
+569 
-578 ATAVLSIVSIA
+578 
-589 VIILLLDVPLG
+589 
-600 LVTLAVFPLLVWLSL
+600 
-615 WFRSRSAAAYRRT
+615 
-628 REAIALVIVHFTES
+628 
-642 LGGIR
+642 
-647 AVQAAF
+647 
-653 LLYLRRFFDPM
+653 
-664 QELSQFYN
+664 LSQD
-672 SLQSG
+672 
-677 GAAVEKLAGVLE
+677 
-689 EGPSV
+689 
-694 AEPERPVTLA
+694 AEDE
-704 APAGAVR
+704 
-711 FSGVRFGYRRDR
+711 
-723 PVIPDLDLEIPAGQ
+723 
-737 TVALVGATGAG
+737 
-748 KTTIARLLA
+748 
-757 RFYDPVEGTV
+757 
-767 TLDGVDLRRLAEHD
+767 LAED
-781 LRRAVVIVTQ
+781 
-791 ESFLFS
+791 
-797 AFGSRPGMGATVADN
+797 
-812 IRLGRPNA
+812 
-820 TRAEVEAAARAIGA
+820 ARA
-834 HEFIASLPDGY
+834 AS
-845 DTEVRKRGG
+845 
-854 RLSAGQRQLV
+854 
-864 SFARAFI
+864 
-871 ADPTAVIIAH
+871 
-881 RLSTVEIAD
+881 
-890 RVLVLDQGRIV
+890 
-901 EDGPPDELV
+901 
-910 RATGRYADLRQAWI
+910 
-924 DSLV
+924 

>member
-33 GERSLL
+33 GEHSLL
-39 LPLALVGFG
+39 LPLALVAFG
-48 LGAVEAIL
+48 LGVVEAFL

-76 SDLYRRLQRLPVSF
+76 GDLYRRLQRLPVSF

-100 SRAVTDLGVIRR
+100 SRAVTDLSVIRR
-112 FIGFGFIFLIVNLL
+112 FIGFGLIFLIVNLL

-146 LVATL
+146 LVSTL
-151 PILAISRSWTRQYF
+151 PIAAISKRWTRQYF
-165 VISRRVQD
+165 EISRRVQD

-184 SAGGVRVVKAF
+184 SAGGVRIVKSF

-200 VDARFGEVAGRLA
+200 VDARFGRAAERLA
-213 GSWMDAVRLRARFWT
+213 DSWMDAVRLRARFWT

-291 RVYEVLDTPVG
+291 RVYEVLDTPVEI
-302 SADLPVLHDVSLEV
+302 ADRPAAVPLGGVQGRLRLEGVGFRYPDAERPVLHDVSLEV

-328 GSGKTTLVSLVPRL
+328 GSCKTTLVSLVPRL

-356 LRGLRLESLRRVV
+356 LRDLRLDSLRQVV

-383 RENLVLGIAEATEE
+383 RENLMLGVADASDA
-397 EIATALEVAK
+397 EIATALEVAS
-407 AEFVF
+407 AEYVY

-500 GGTITAVGTHRELLA
+500 GGTISAVGTHGELLA

-521 SILGQE
+521 AILSQDPERE
-527 VLLDLRTRVF
+527 VAGT
-537 DHFQRLSLAF
+537 
-547 HERYTSG
+547 
-554 RVISRLTSDMDAITE
+554 
-569 VLDGGLEDL
+569 DG
-578 ATAVLSIVSIA
+578 A
-589 VIILLLDVPLG
+589 
-600 LVTLAVFPLLVWLSL
+600 
-615 WFRSRSAAAYRRT
+615 RAAA
-628 REAIALVIVHFTES
+628 
-642 LGGIR
+642 
-647 AVQAAF
+647 
-653 LLYLRRFFDPM
+653 P
-664 QELSQFYN
+664 
-672 SLQSG
+672 
-677 GAAVEKLAGVLE
+677 
-689 EGPSV
+689 
-694 AEPERPVTLA
+694 
-704 APAGAVR
+704 
-711 FSGVRFGYRRDR
+711 
-723 PVIPDLDLEIPAGQ
+723 
-737 TVALVGATGAG
+737 
-748 KTTIARLLA
+748 
-757 RFYDPVEGTV
+757 
-767 TLDGVDLRRLAEHD
+767 
-781 LRRAVVIVTQ
+781 
-791 ESFLFS
+791 
-797 AFGSRPGMGATVADN
+797 
-812 IRLGRPNA
+812 
-820 TRAEVEAAARAIGA
+820 
-834 HEFIASLPDGY
+834 
-845 DTEVRKRGG
+845 
-854 RLSAGQRQLV
+854 
-864 SFARAFI
+864 
-871 ADPTAVIIAH
+871 
-881 RLSTVEIAD
+881 
-890 RVLVLDQGRIV
+890 
-901 EDGPPDELV
+901 
-910 RATGRYADLRQAWI
+910 
-924 DSLV
+924 